1 MSFLTRPQFLSWR
14 KLLFQIHL
22 WVGIGLGLY
31 MFLMG
36 VTGAALVFREEMQHA
51 MHREIMN
58 PVVSSSVTPDLVALR
73 ETLQRE
79 YPGSRVTGIYMPTE
93 EHSSVAGFLR
103 KEKENLAV
111 YMDPASGAVLGTI
124 DSEKSFLRWLQQL
137 HFNLLSGRTGRIVN
151 GVGGVFLLL
160 LSLTGMVIWWPGMK
174 RWRRSTVVDFRRKW
188 KRVNWD
194 LHSAT
199 GFWTLAILMLWAIT
213 GAYFTWPA
221 EFRAAVNFFS
231 PVSLAK
237 APAPDVANKG
247 KYPPPDLRKLIAEA
261 QQKSP
266 NARLSGISFPND
278 DRGQVRVFMAR
289 EKVGDF
295 DTSDQHY
302 FDQFTGRHLMV
313 VRRGLNASA
322 GDVVVAWI
330 APLHFGTFAGDGTAG
345 VAVKILWLLLGLA
358 PPVLFVTGF
367 LMYWNRSL
375 SKKWARLKARQP
387 ERVDTAVAA

>member
-375 SKKWARLKARQP
+375 SKKWVRLKARQP